1 MKKQLSFKLN
11 GKKVEITPNA
21 VKCKD
26 LKIAQELIQLF
37 IQVRSSISF
46 DQDPVMKFFNDYI
59 RFMDVSDIQLKTIK
73 ESRHIVP
80 QYILEEEMMM
90 EEMAA

>member
-1 MKKQLSFKLN
+1 MKKQLTFKLN

-21 VKCKD
+21 VQCKD
-26 LKIAQELIQLF
+26 LSIAQELIQLF
-37 IQVRSSISF
+37 IQVRASISF

>member
-1 MKKQLSFKLN
+1 MKKQLTFRLN

-26 LKIAQELIQLF
+26 LSIAQELINLF
-37 IQVRSSISF
+37 IQVRASIDFSE
-46 DQDPVMKFFNDYI
+46 DPVMRLFNDYI
-59 RFMDVSDIQLKTIK
+59 RFMDVSDIQLTNIT
-73 ESRHIVP
+73 ENRYIVP

-90 EEMAA
+90 DELAA

>member
-26 LKIAQELIQLF
+26 LTIAQELIQLF

>member
-1 MKKQLSFKLN
+1 MKKQLTFRLN

-26 LKIAQELIQLF
+26 LSIAQELINLF
-37 IQVRSSISF
+37 IQVRASIDF
-46 DQDPVMKFFNDYI
+46 NEDPVMKLFNDYI
-59 RFMDVSDIQLKTIK
+59 RFMDVSDIQLKSIK
-73 ESRHIVP
+73 ENRYIVP
-80 QYILEEEMMM
+80 QYVIEEEMMM